1 MFVINTGVNT
11 MHSQQSIKVNNAMAQ
26 VELPQKVLEQL
37 ITSGFLQG
45 SECKCL
51 NRTAKNVLWH
61 SLLECS
67 MLE

>member
-1 MFVINTGVNT
+1 MQSQSDEINY
-11 MHSQQSIKVNNAMAQ
+11 QMAQ

-37 ITSGFLQG
+37 ITRGFLQG

-61 SLLECS
+61 SLLMCS
-67 MLE
+67 ILE